1 MDKMEN
7 QETIQLYLQERRANA
22 LSEQT
27 IRLDRMVLERLAE
40 FLKKPFRQATKQDLV
55 RYFSKIQ
62 ETLSN
67 GTVHLEK
74 VKTKQFYNWLYD
86 LEPKDFPDC
95 VKWIR
100 PTNPGKGMLP
110 IQPEDLLTRE
120 EIRKL
125 IDACSNARNQ
135 ALISSLYETA
145 ARAEEI
151 LDLKIKNV
159 NFDEQGAVVSLK
171 GKTGQRRIRVVES
184 VPYLQTWINIH
195 PFKNNPNSTLW
206 YSNRSRSGLSYNY
219 LYSLLRQS
227 ANQAGVKKKVT
238 PHILRH
244 TRLTELAKHLPEQ
257 KLKVFAGW
265 TPSSRMASVYVHLSG
280 KDLDSDILSLHG
292 LQKEEAEAPFK
303 DTPLTPAECPR
314 CHKKNPATAKH
325 CQFCGMILDE
335 KQALELMETQKE
347 LEEKLKKREEEQHQ
361 LEEKVHEL
369 EAQLARTDPL
379 LKDIQLLSEIPEW
392 KSFLND
398 MVKDAKAKFTEKLK
412 LEEVK

>member
-7 QETIQLYLQERRANA
+7 RETIRLYLQERRANA

-27 IRLDRMVLERLAE
+27 IRLDRMVLERLAK
-40 FLKKPFRQATKQDLV
+40 FLKKPFREATKQDLV
-55 RYFSKIQ
+55 RYFSQIQ

-67 GTVHLEK
+67 GTVHLQK

-86 LEPKDFPDC
+86 LEPRDFPDC

-125 IDACSNARNQ
+125 INTCSNARNQ

-159 NFDEQGAVVSLK
+159 NFDEQGAVVSLG

-195 PFKNNPNSTLW
+195 PFKNSPNSPLW
-206 YSNRSRSGLSYNY
+206 YSNRSGSGLSYNY
-219 LYSLLRQS
+219 LYSLVRRL
-227 ANQAGVKKKVT
+227 AEKAGVKKKVT

-303 DTPLTPAECPR
+303 ETPLTPAECPR

-347 LEEKLKKREEEQHQ
+347 LEEMLKKREKEQHQ
-361 LEEKVHEL
+361 LEAKIQEL
-369 EAQLARTDPL
+369 EAKLARTDPI
-379 LKDIQLLSEIPEW
+379 LKEIEQLSQLPGGREFFNSI
-392 KSFLND
+392 
-398 MVKDAKAKFTEKLK
+398 VKEAKDKLAKM
-412 LEEVK
+412 LELQKIE